1 MDDSRIQAM
10 RDNRVYISGPVT
22 GIDDYMERFSKAEKE
37 LEAQGFG
44 VINPAKVNAQL
55 PADTTSYEEYIQMS
69 MMMLSMCSHIY
80 MLKGWE
86 KSPGANREFGY
97 ALASDMIIMR
107 E

>member
-1 MDDSRIQAM
+1 MDDNRIQAM
-10 RDNRVYISGPVT
+10 RDNRVYISGPIT
-22 GIDDYMERFSKAEKE
+22 GIDDYMEHFSRAEKE
-37 LEAQGFG
+37 LEAKGFC

-55 PADTTSYEEYIQMS
+55 PADITSYEEYMKMS
-69 MMMLSMCSHIY
+69 MVMLNMCTYIY

-86 KSPGANREFGY
+86 KSPGANREYGY